1 MRNGNTFID
10 LNTSVAN
17 IAAVVRERGRFPMNL
32 GYVAAISAALISIY
46 LEPVDAATVTYT
58 ALTIL
63 L

>member
-17 IAAVVRERGRFPMNL
+17 IAAVVWERGRFPMNL
-32 GYVAAISAALISIY
+32 GYVAAISAALIS
-46 LEPVDAATVTYT
+46 LKPVDAATVTYT